1 MSYFVQVVVDGL
13 SNGAIYAALALAIV
27 LVHRATGLVNFAQG
41 GMAVAAT
48 FVAYA
53 LTRAGVPVLLALLAA
68 VVAGFVLGAL
78 LERGVMR
85 HFERGDPDTAVVA
98 TIALL
103 VLLTGGSAFF
113 FGYEPHPFPSLFP
126 NRTFEVLG
134 VFVSLRS
141 IGTIVVLLAVMG
153 GLQLLFRSTK
163 LGLAMRAVADNP
175 ESSALSALPVSRLL
189 MVGWGLAAALGAVG
203 GVLVAPQL
211 FISPGMLDFV
221 LVYALAAAILGGI
234 DSPVG
239 AVVAAAFIGVAENLA
254 GAYLDVVGDD
264 LKIAVP
270 FVAVMVILVV
280 RPQGLFGRTTTVRV

>member
-1 MSYFVQVVVDGL
+1 MSYFIQVVVDGL

-27 LVHRATGLVNFAQG
+27 LVHQATGLINFAQG

-48 FVAYA
+48 FLAFA

-68 VVAGFVLGAL
+68 VVFGFVLGAL

-85 HFERGDPDTAVVA
+85 RFEGGDPDTAVVA

-103 VLLTGGSAFF
+103 VLLSGVSALF

-126 NRTFEVLG
+126 NRTIGVLG
-134 VFVSLRS
+134 AFVSLRS
-141 IGTIVVLLAVMG
+141 IGTITVLIVVMVV
-153 GLQLLFRSTK
+153 LQLLFRSTK

-175 ESSALSALPVSRLL
+175 QSSALSGLPVSRLL
-189 MVGWGLAAALGAVG
+189 MIGWGLAAALGAIA

-221 LVYALAAAILGGI
+221 LVYALASAILGGL

-239 AVVAAAFIGVAENLA
+239 AVVAAAFIGVIENLA
-254 GAYLDVVGDD
+254 GAYVDFIGDD

-270 FVAVMVILVV
+270 FIAVIVILIV
-280 RPQGLFGRTTTVRV
+280 RPQGLFGRKVTVRV

>member
-1 MSYFVQVVVDGL
+1 VSYFIQVVVDGL

-27 LVHRATGLVNFAQG
+27 LVYQATGLINFAQG

-48 FVAYA
+48 FVAFG
-53 LTRAGVPVLLALLAA
+53 LTRAGVPVLLALVAA
-68 VVAGFVLGAL
+68 VVFGFVLGAA

-85 HFERGDPDTAVVA
+85 RFEGGDPDTAVVA

-103 VLLTGGSAFF
+103 VLLAGASAFF

-126 NRTFEVLG
+126 NRTIGVLG
-134 VFVSLRS
+134 AFVSLRS
-141 IGTIVVLLAVMG
+141 IGTIAVLILVMV

-175 ESSALSALPVSRLL
+175 QSSALSGLPVSRLL
-189 MVGWGLAAALGAVG
+189 MVGWGLAAALGAIA

-221 LVYALAAAILGGI
+221 LVYALAAAILGGL

-239 AVVAAAFIGVAENLA
+239 AVVAAAFIGVVENLA
-254 GAYLDVVGDD
+254 GAYVEFIGDD
-264 LKIAVP
+264 LRIAVP
-270 FVAVMVILVV
+270 FIAVIVILVV
-280 RPQGLFGRTTTVRV
+280 RPQGLFGRKVTVRV